1 MPKHAWLALF
11 LAICIA
17 TPCASQESVET
28 LLERKTLAAI
38 AKFDSEFDGAF
49 GMAAID
55 LNSGRMFSYHGN
67 TVFAQASSI
76 KIPIL
81 VRAFQLAD
89 QGKLNLDERITMTRA
104 DIAGG
109 SGELQK
115 RLAAGDITLTWREVA
130 TAMIESSDNAATN
143 KLIARVEMASVNR
156 LMDEMG
162 FLQTRLRR
170 IMIDSKAA
178 QNDLENVSTPIE
190 MARLVELL
198 YHGKAVN
205 ADASKQMLD
214 IMSLVKADMRKA
226 VPEAVRVSS
235 KPGGLQGVSCE
246 TGIVFLDKR
255 PFALSVMGTGIA
267 DGVVS
272 PVGPVTQIVLK
283 HFERLAK
290 SNSFGHRVW
299 E

>member
-1 MPKHAWLALF
+1 MPKHVSLALF
-11 LAICIA
+11 LAISA
-17 TPCASQESVET
+17 AVAVGAQESVEA

-67 TVFAQASSI
+67 TLFAQASSI

-81 VRAFQLAD
+81 IRAFQLAEA
-89 QGKLNLDERITMTRA
+89 GKLNLDERVTMTRA

-115 RLAAGDITLTWREVA
+115 RLAEGDVTLTWREVA

-143 KLIARVEMASVNR
+143 KLIARVEMAPVNR
-156 LMDEMG
+156 LMDELG
-162 FLQTRLRR
+162 FLNTRLRR

-190 MARLVELL
+190 MARLVELI
-198 YHGKAVN
+198 YRGKAVSP
-205 ADASKQMLD
+205 AASKQMLD
-214 IMSLVKADMRKA
+214 IMSLVKAEMRKA
-226 VPEAVRVSS
+226 VPDAIRVSS

-246 TGIVFLDKR
+246 TGVVFLDKR
-255 PFALSVMGTGIA
+255 PFVLSVMGAAMSEGAT
-267 DGVVS
+267 S
-272 PVGPVTQIVLK
+272 PVGPITQIVLK
-283 HFERLAK
+283 HFERLAR